1 MNIHASGEPQ
11 EGPRSLTSDSFRLRR
26 PVAVLAALGFALAV
40 LLMALIAPAAA
51 APQPK
56 PECADRIDNDGDGF
70 VDYSRRGGDPD
81 CTSRKDTTEGYVLK
95 CTDADGDGTLETP
108 PPLPNAAGGCD
119 FFTGEVSLRE
129 CTPNFYDLN
138 GILVDGCEYGPIT
151 PTGPEV
157 CDGIDNDAD
166 GAVDEGIS
174 PPEVANGFVSCREG
188 AFVVTCDPGFV
199 DANSELSDGCE
210 AIEPEVSP

>member
-1 MNIHASGEPQ
+1 
-11 EGPRSLTSDSFRLRR
+11 
-26 PVAVLAALGFALAV
+26 V
-40 LLMALIAPAAA
+40 LLLALITPAAA
-51 APQPK
+51 AQPK
-56 PECADRIDNDGDGF
+56 AECADRIDNDGDGF
-70 VDYSRRGGDPD
+70 VDYSRKGGDPD
-81 CTSRKDTTEGYVLK
+81 CTSRKDTTEGYVFK

-108 PPLPNAAGGCD
+108 PPLPNAAGRCD

-129 CTPNFYDLN
+129 CTTNFYDLN
-138 GILVDGCEYGPIT
+138 GIVVDGCEYGPIT
-151 PTGPEV
+151 ATGPEV

-166 GAVDEGIS
+166 GAVDEGIT

-210 AIEPEVSP
+210 AIEPEASP